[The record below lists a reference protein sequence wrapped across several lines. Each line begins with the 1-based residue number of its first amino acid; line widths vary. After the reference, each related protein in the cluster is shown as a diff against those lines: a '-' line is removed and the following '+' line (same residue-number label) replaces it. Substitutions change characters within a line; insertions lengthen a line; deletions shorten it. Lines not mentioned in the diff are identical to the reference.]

1 MVLRSILFLP
11 ADKIERLPKALGSGA
26 DKVILDLEDGLADDK
41 KVEGRSNFADL
52 ANRNFD
58 GNSDKF
64 LLRINALDTQ
74 EYQED
79 IKMLKSLKFLPY
91 SIAIPKIE
99 SPEECK
105 IFLNDIQK
113 NILILPQVE
122 TPKGIANIETW
133 ECSGIEFS
141 GIGFGSADYCAS
153 TGGDM
158 GKASL
163 AYGRGKIIN
172 AAALYN
178 TIALDGV
185 WLDFKD
191 SDGCRAETE
200 YVKSMGFKGRF
211 AIHPDQIKPIHDAY
225 KPKKHELDWARG
237 VLEEA
242 KTAGTGAFKF
252 QGKMV
257 DAPVLAVARL
267 IISREG

>member
-1 MVLRSILFLP
+1 MRSILFLP
-11 ADKIERLPKALGSGA
+11 TDKIERLPKAIGSGA
-26 DKVILDLEDGLADDK
+26 DKVIFDLEDGLADDK
-41 KVEGRSNFADL
+41 KDIGRSNFAEL
-52 ANRNFD
+52 ANRNYD

-64 LLRINALDTQ
+64 LLRINALDTN
-74 EYQED
+74 EYKED
-79 IKMLKSLKFLPY
+79 IRMLKSLPSLPY

-99 SPEECK
+99 SPDECRT
-105 IFLNDIQK
+105 FLNDVEK
-113 NILILPQVE
+113 NVLILPQIE
-122 TPKGIANIETW
+122 TPRGIANVESW
-133 ECSGIEFS
+133 ECSDISFS

-158 GKASL
+158 GEASL

-172 AAALYN
+172 AAALYE

-191 SDGCRAETE
+191 PDGCRAETK

-211 AIHPDQIKPIHDAY
+211 AIHPDQIKPIHEAFNPS
-225 KPKKHELDWARG
+225 KEELLWSKG

-267 IISREG
+267 IISRES

>member
-1 MVLRSILFLP
+1 MRSILFLP
-11 ADKIERLPKALGSGA
+11 TDKIERLPKALGSGA
-26 DKVILDLEDGLADDK
+26 DKVIFDLEDGLAHDK
-41 KVEGRSNFADL
+41 KTFGRANFAEL
-52 ANRNFD
+52 ANRNYD
-58 GNSDKF
+58 GQPDKF
-64 LLRINALDTQ
+64 LLRINALDTK
-74 EYQED
+74 EYKDD
-79 IKMLKSLKFLPY
+79 IKMLKSLSTLPY

-99 SPEECK
+99 TPDECRT
-105 IFLNDIQK
+105 FLNDVGK
-113 NILILPQVE
+113 KVLILPQIE
-122 TPKGIANIETW
+122 TPRGIANIESW
-133 ECSGIEFS
+133 ECSDIDFS

-172 AAALYN
+172 AAAIYD

-185 WLDFKD
+185 WLDFRD
-191 SDGCRAETE
+191 SDGCREETE

-225 KPKKHELDWARG
+225 KPSSQELEWAKG

-242 KTAGTGAFKF
+242 KTAGTGAFKY

-257 DAPVLAVARL
+257 DAPVLAVARSIL
-267 IISREG
+267 SRED

>member
-1 MVLRSILFLP
+1 MRSILFLP
-11 ADKIERLPKALGSGA
+11 TDKIERLPKALGSGA
-26 DKVILDLEDGLADDK
+26 DKVIFDLEDGLAHDK
-41 KVEGRSNFADL
+41 KTFGRANFAEL
-52 ANRNFD
+52 ANRNYD
-58 GNSDKF
+58 GQPDKF
-64 LLRINALDTQ
+64 LLRINALDTK
-74 EYQED
+74 EYKDD
-79 IKMLKSLKFLPY
+79 IKMLKSLSTLPY

-99 SPEECK
+99 TPDECRT
-105 IFLNDIQK
+105 FLNDVGAK
-113 NILILPQVE
+113 VLILPQIE
-122 TPKGIANIETW
+122 TPRGIANIESW
-133 ECSGIEFS
+133 ECSDIDFS

-172 AAALYN
+172 AAAIYD

-185 WLDFKD
+185 WLDFRD
-191 SDGCRAETE
+191 SDGCREETE

-225 KPKKHELDWARG
+225 KPSRQELEWAKG

-242 KTAGTGAFKF
+242 KTAGTGAFKY

-257 DAPVLAVARL
+257 DAPVLAVARSIL
-267 IISREG
+267 SRED

>member
-1 MVLRSILFLP
+1 MRSILFLP
-11 ADKIERLPKALGSGA
+11 TDKIERLPKAIGSGA
-26 DKVILDLEDGLADDK
+26 DKVIFDLEDGLAHENK
-41 KVEGRSNFADL
+41 AIGRSNFVDL
-52 ANRNFD
+52 ANRNYD
-58 GNSDKF
+58 GQADKL
-64 LLRINALDTQ
+64 LLRINALDTE
-74 EYQED
+74 EYKED
-79 IKMLKSLKFLPY
+79 IKMLRSLPSLPY

-99 SPEECK
+99 SADECRT
-105 IFLNDIQK
+105 FLKDLGTD
-113 NILILPQVE
+113 ILILPQIE
-122 TPKGIANIETW
+122 TPRGIANIESW
-133 ECSGIEFS
+133 DCSKIEFS

-178 TIALDGV
+178 TLALDGV
-185 WLDFKD
+185 WLDFRD
-191 SDGCRAETE
+191 PDGCKEETL
-200 YVKSMGFKGRF
+200 YVKTMGFKGRF

-225 KPKKHELDWARG
+225 RPTTEELKWAKG

-242 KTAGTGAFKF
+242 KTAGSGAFKY

-267 IISREG
+267 IISRED

>member
-1 MVLRSILFLP
+1 MRSILFLP
-11 ADKIERLPKALGSGA
+11 TDKIERLPKALGSGA
-26 DKVILDLEDGLADDK
+26 DKVIFDLEDGLAGDK
-41 KVEGRSNFADL
+41 KVVGRSNFADL
-52 ANRNFD
+52 ANRNYD
-58 GNSDKF
+58 GQSDKF

-79 IKMLKSLKFLPY
+79 LKMLKSLSSLPY

-99 SPEECK
+99 SPDECRT
-105 IFLNDIQK
+105 FLDDVGK
-113 NILILPQVE
+113 KVLILPQIE
-122 TPKGIANIETW
+122 TPRGIANIETW
-133 ECSGIEFS
+133 ECSDIEFS

-163 AYGRGKIIN
+163 AYGRSKIIN
-172 AAALYN
+172 AAAIYN

-191 SDGCRAETE
+191 PEGCRAETE

-225 KPKKHELDWARG
+225 RPSSEELEWAKG

-242 KTAGTGAFKF
+242 KTAGTGAFKY
-252 QGKMV
+252 QGRMV

-267 IISREG
+267 IISRED